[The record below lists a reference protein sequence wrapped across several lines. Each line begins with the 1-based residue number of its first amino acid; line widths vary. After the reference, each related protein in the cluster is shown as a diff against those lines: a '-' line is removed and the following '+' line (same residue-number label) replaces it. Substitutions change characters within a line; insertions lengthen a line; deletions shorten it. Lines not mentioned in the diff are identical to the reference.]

1 MRQVRRFSAAGLLQT
16 TLAPFPVVANGE
28 RFAVRSRTCRVFPN
42 PPDGRSDKD
51 IRSEFWCFKIQEPGT
66 EIPPSA
72 RDLSAA
78 LTPADVAIVP
88 GRAAPPSVFDVGFE
102 DLADE

>member
-1 MRQVRRFSAAGLLQT
+1 MRQVRRFLAAGVLQT
-16 TLAPFPVVANGE
+16 TLAPVPSRGE
-28 RFAVRSRTCRVFPN
+28 RRAVRCQKPNLSRVPE
-42 PPDGRSDKD
+42 PPGWAFRQD

-102 DLADE
+102 DLAYE